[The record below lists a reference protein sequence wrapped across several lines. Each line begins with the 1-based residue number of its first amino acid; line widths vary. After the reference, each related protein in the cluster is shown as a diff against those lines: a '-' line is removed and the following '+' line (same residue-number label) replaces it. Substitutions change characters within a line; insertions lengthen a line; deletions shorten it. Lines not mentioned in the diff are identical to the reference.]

1 MENQTIKLERFKQ
14 AVFEDAEKQA
24 KLITESADKQRENE
38 LCSGEN
44 RSTKPCRL
52 KKAAADKT
60 EEARAIREI
69 SSKQLEA
76 KKRNV
81 LCHREKLIDSVFDNV
96 KSRLATFKASRDY
109 KSWLKEKA
117 EKCKQT
123 YPEHK
128 GVIYLSPEDMKYAS
142 DLADF
147 EVKSRDSIEL
157 GGMLMVYEDM
167 GIALDYTFDS
177 AFEGQR
183 SAFTEKAELVLG

>member
-1 MENQTIKLERFKQ
+1 MENQTNKLERFKQ

-24 KLITESADKQRENE
+24 KLITEAADKQRETE
-38 LCSGEN
+38 LAQAKIEAQSLAD
-44 RSTKPCRL
+44 S

-60 EEARAIREI
+60 EEARAVREI

-76 KKRNV
+76 KRNV
-81 LCHREKLIDSVFDNV
+81 LCHREKLIDSVFDSV
-96 KSRLATFKASRDY
+96 KNRLAAFKASGEY
-109 KSWLKEKA
+109 KLWLKEKS

-128 GVIYLSPEDMKYAS
+128 GVLYLSPEDMTFAPE
-142 DLADF
+142 LAGF

-157 GGMLMVYEDM
+157 GGVLAVYDDM

-177 AFEGQR
+177 AFEQQR

>member
-24 KLITESADKQRENE
+24 KLITEAADKQRETE
-38 LCSGEN
+38 LAQAKIEAQSLAD
-44 RSTKPCRL
+44 S

-60 EEARAIREI
+60 EEARAVREI

-76 KKRNV
+76 KRNV
-81 LCHREKLIDSVFDNV
+81 LCHREKLIDSVFDSV
-96 KSRLATFKASRDY
+96 KNRLAAFKASGEY
-109 KSWLKEKA
+109 KLWLKEKA

-128 GVIYLSPEDMKYAS
+128 GVLYLSPEDMTFAPE
-142 DLADF
+142 LAGF

-157 GGMLMVYEDM
+157 GGVLAVYDDM

-177 AFEGQR
+177 AFEQQR

>member
-1 MENQTIKLERFKQ
+1 MEDQTNKLERFKQ

-24 KLITESADKQRENE
+24 KLITEAADKQRETE
-38 LCSGEN
+38 LAQAKIEAQSLAD
-44 RSTKPCRL
+44 S

-60 EEARAIREI
+60 EEARAVREI

-76 KKRNV
+76 KRNV
-81 LCHREKLIDSVFDNV
+81 LCHREKLIDSVFDSV
-96 KSRLATFKASRDY
+96 KNRLAAFKASGEY
-109 KSWLKEKA
+109 KLWLKEKA

-128 GVIYLSPEDMKYAS
+128 GVLYLSPKDMTFAPE
-142 DLADF
+142 LAGF

-157 GGMLMVYEDM
+157 GGVLAVYDDM

-177 AFEGQR
+177 AFEQQR

>member
-38 LCSGEN
+38 LAQAKIEAQSLAD
-44 RSTKPCRL
+44 S

-76 KKRNV
+76 KRNV

-109 KSWLKEKA
+109 KSWLKKKPKNA
-117 EKCKQT
+117 NR
-123 YPEHK
+123 P
-128 GVIYLSPEDMKYAS
+128 IPSIRALSTS
-142 DLADF
+142 HL
-147 EVKSRDSIEL
+147 RI
-157 GGMLMVYEDM
+157 
-167 GIALDYTFDS
+167 
-177 AFEGQR
+177 
-183 SAFTEKAELVLG
+183 

>member
-38 LCSGEN
+38 LAQAKIEAQSLAD
-44 RSTKPCRL
+44 S
-52 KKAAADKT
+52 KKAATDKT
-60 EEARAIREI
+60 EEARAVREI

-76 KKRNV
+76 KRNV

-96 KSRLATFKASRDY
+96 KSRLATF
-109 KSWLKEKA
+109 
-117 EKCKQT
+117 KCKQT

-157 GGMLMVYEDM
+157 GGMLMVYEDI

>member
-38 LCSGEN
+38 LAQAKIEAQSLAD
-44 RSTKPCRL
+44 S

-60 EEARAIREI
+60 EEARAVREI

-76 KKRNV
+76 KRNV

-117 EKCKQT
+117 EKCQQT

-157 GGMLMVYEDM
+157 GGMLMVYEDI

>member
-1 MENQTIKLERFKQ
+1 MENQTNKLERFKQ

-24 KLITESADKQRENE
+24 KLITEAADKQRETE
-38 LCSGEN
+38 LAQAKIEAQSLAD
-44 RSTKPCRL
+44 S

-60 EEARAIREI
+60 EEARAVREI

-76 KKRNV
+76 KRNV
-81 LCHREKLIDSVFDNV
+81 LCHREKLIDSVFDSV
-96 KSRLATFKASRDY
+96 KNRLAAFKASGEY
-109 KSWLKEKA
+109 ELWLKEKA

-128 GVIYLSPEDMKYAS
+128 GVLYLSPEDMTFAPE
-142 DLADF
+142 LAGF

-157 GGMLMVYEDM
+157 GGVLAVYDDM

-177 AFEGQR
+177 AFEQQR

>member
-1 MENQTIKLERFKQ
+1 MENQTIKLELFKQ

-24 KLITESADKQRENE
+24 KLITEAADKQRENE
-38 LCSGEN
+38 LAQAKIEAQSLAD
-44 RSTKPCRL
+44 S
-52 KKAAADKT
+52 KKASTDKT
-60 EEARAIREI
+60 EEARAVREI

-76 KKRNV
+76 KRNV

-123 YPEHK
+123 YPKHK

>member
-38 LCSGEN
+38 LAQAKIEAQSLAD
-44 RSTKPCRL
+44 S

-76 KKRNV
+76 KRNV

-96 KSRLATFKASRDY
+96 KSRLATFKASRD
-109 KSWLKEKA
+109 
-117 EKCKQT
+117 
-123 YPEHK
+123 
-128 GVIYLSPEDMKYAS
+128 
-142 DLADF
+142 
-147 EVKSRDSIEL
+147 SIEL
-157 GGMLMVYEDM
+157 GGMLMVYEDI

>member
-1 MENQTIKLERFKQ
+1 MENQTNKLERFKQ

-24 KLITESADKQRENE
+24 KLITEAADKQRETE
-38 LCSGEN
+38 LAQAKIEAQSLAD
-44 RSTKPCRL
+44 S

-60 EEARAIREI
+60 EEARAVREI

-76 KKRNV
+76 KRNV
-81 LCHREKLIDSVFDNV
+81 LCHREKLIDSVFDSV
-96 KSRLATFKASRDY
+96 KNRLAAFKASGEY
-109 KSWLKEKA
+109 KLWLKEKA

-128 GVIYLSPEDMKYAS
+128 GVLYLSPKDMTFAPE
-142 DLADF
+142 LAGF

-157 GGMLMVYEDM
+157 GGVLAVYDDM

-177 AFEGQR
+177 AFEQQR

>member
-24 KLITESADKQRENE
+24 KLITEAADKQRENE
-38 LCSGEN
+38 LAQAKIEAQSLAD
-44 RSTKPCRL
+44 S
-52 KKAAADKT
+52 KKASTDKT
-60 EEARAIREI
+60 EEARAVREI

-76 KKRNV
+76 KRNV

-128 GVIYLSPEDMKYAS
+128 VVIYLSPEDMKYAS

-177 AFEGQR
+177 VFEGQR
-183 SAFTEKAELVLG
+183 SAFTEKAELVLR

>member
-38 LCSGEN
+38 LAQAKIEAQSLAD
-44 RSTKPCRL
+44 S

-76 KKRNV
+76 KRNV
-81 LCHREKLIDSVFDNV
+81 LCHREKLIDNV

-109 KSWLKEKA
+109 QSWLKEKA

>member
-38 LCSGEN
+38 LAQAKIEAQSLAD
-44 RSTKPCRL
+44 S

-76 KKRNV
+76 KRNV

-117 EKCKQT
+117 GKCKQT

-157 GGMLMVYEDM
+157 GGMLMVYEDI

>member
-1 MENQTIKLERFKQ
+1 MENQTNKLERFKQ

-24 KLITESADKQRENE
+24 KLITDAADRQRETE
-38 LCSGEN
+38 LAQAKIEAQSLAD
-44 RSTKPCRL
+44 S
-52 KKAAADKT
+52 KKAAADKN
-60 EEARAIREI
+60 EEARAVRGI

-76 KKRNV
+76 KRNV
-81 LCHREKLIDSVFDNV
+81 LCHREKLIDSVFDSV
-96 KSRLATFKASRDY
+96 KNRLAAFKASGEY
-109 KSWLKEKA
+109 KLWLKEKA

-128 GVIYLSPEDMKYAS
+128 GVLYLSPEDMTFAPE
-142 DLADF
+142 LAGF

-157 GGMLMVYEDM
+157 GGVLAVYDDM

-177 AFEGQR
+177 AFEQQR

>member
-1 MENQTIKLERFKQ
+1 MENQTNKLERFKQ
-14 AVFEDAEKQA
+14 AVFEDAEMQA
-24 KLITESADKQRENE
+24 KLITEAADKQRETE
-38 LCSGEN
+38 LAQAKIEAQSLAD
-44 RSTKPCRL
+44 S

-60 EEARAIREI
+60 EEARAVREI

-76 KKRNV
+76 KRNV
-81 LCHREKLIDSVFDNV
+81 LCHREKLIDIVFDSV
-96 KSRLATFKASRDY
+96 KNRLAAFKASGEY
-109 KSWLKEKA
+109 KLWLKEKA

-128 GVIYLSPEDMKYAS
+128 GVLYLSPEDMTFAPE
-142 DLADF
+142 LAGF

-157 GGMLMVYEDM
+157 GGVLAVYDDM

-177 AFEGQR
+177 AFEQQR

>member
-38 LCSGEN
+38 LAQAKIEAQSLAD
-44 RSTKPCRL
+44 S
-52 KKAAADKT
+52 KKAATDKT
-60 EEARAIREI
+60 EEARAVREI

-76 KKRNV
+76 KRNV

-117 EKCKQT
+117 EKCN
-123 YPEHK
+123 PEHK

>member
-1 MENQTIKLERFKQ
+1 MENQTNKLERFKQ

-24 KLITESADKQRENE
+24 KLITEAADKQRETE
-38 LCSGEN
+38 LAQAKIEAQSLAD
-44 RSTKPCRL
+44 S

-60 EEARAIREI
+60 EEARAVREI

-76 KKRNV
+76 KRNV
-81 LCHREKLIDSVFDNV
+81 LCHREKLIDSVFDSV
-96 KSRLATFKASRDY
+96 KNRLAAFKASGEY
-109 KSWLKEKA
+109 KLWLKEKA

-128 GVIYLSPEDMKYAS
+128 GVLYLSPEDMTFVPE
-142 DLADF
+142 LAGF

-157 GGMLMVYEDM
+157 GGVLAVYDDM

-177 AFEGQR
+177 AFEQQR

>member
-24 KLITESADKQRENE
+24 KLITEAADKQRENE
-38 LCSGEN
+38 LAQAKIEAQSLAD
-44 RSTKPCRL
+44 S

-60 EEARAIREI
+60 EEARAVREI

-76 KKRNV
+76 KRNV

-109 KSWLKEKA
+109 NSWLKEKA

-128 GVIYLSPEDMKYAS
+128 GIIYLSPEDMKYAS
-142 DLADF
+142 DLLSELLSYWSKYTSTSWVLVFFDNNSCVF
-147 EVKSRDSIEL
+147 VKTDICAVCTTKTLS
-157 GGMLMVYEDM
+157 
-167 GIALDYTFDS
+167 
-177 AFEGQR
+177 
-183 SAFTEKAELVLG
+183 

>member
-1 MENQTIKLERFKQ
+1 MENQTNKLERFKQ

-24 KLITESADKQRENE
+24 KLITEAADKQRETE
-38 LCSGEN
+38 LAQAKIEAQSLAD
-44 RSTKPCRL
+44 S

-60 EEARAIREI
+60 EEARAVREI

-76 KKRNV
+76 KRNV
-81 LCHREKLIDSVFDNV
+81 LCHREKLIDSVFDSV
-96 KSRLATFKASRDY
+96 KNRLAAFKASGEY
-109 KSWLKEKA
+109 KLWLKEKA

-128 GVIYLSPEDMKYAS
+128 GVLYLSPEDMTFAPE
-142 DLADF
+142 LAGF

-157 GGMLMVYEDM
+157 GGVLAVYDDM

-177 AFEGQR
+177 AFEQQR

>member
-38 LCSGEN
+38 LAQAKIEAQNLTDS
-44 RSTKPCRL
+44 
-52 KKAAADKT
+52 KKASTDKT

-76 KKRNV
+76 KRKV

-128 GVIYLSPEDMKYAS
+128 GVIFLSPEDMKYAS

>member
-38 LCSGEN
+38 LAQAKIEAQSLAD
-44 RSTKPCRL
+44 S
-52 KKAAADKT
+52 KKAATDKT
-60 EEARAIREI
+60 EEARAVREI

-76 KKRNV
+76 KRNV
-81 LCHREKLIDSVFDNV
+81 LCHREKLIDSVFGNV
-96 KSRLATFKASRDY
+96 KSRLAAFKASGDY
-109 KSWLKEKA
+109 KTWL
-117 EKCKQT
+117 KQT

-128 GVIYLSPEDMKYAS
+128 GVIYLSPEDMKYAP

>member
-1 MENQTIKLERFKQ
+1 MENQTNKLERFKQ

-24 KLITESADKQRENE
+24 KLITEAADKQRETE
-38 LCSGEN
+38 LAQAKIEAQSLAD
-44 RSTKPCRL
+44 S
-52 KKAAADKT
+52 KKAAADKN
-60 EEARAIREI
+60 EEARAVREI

-76 KKRNV
+76 KRNV
-81 LCHREKLIDSVFDNV
+81 LCHREKLIDSVFDSV
-96 KSRLATFKASRDY
+96 KNRLAAFKASGEY
-109 KSWLKEKA
+109 ELWLKEKA

-128 GVIYLSPEDMKYAS
+128 GVLYLSPEDMTFAPE
-142 DLADF
+142 LAGF

-157 GGMLMVYEDM
+157 GGVLAVYDDM

-177 AFEGQR
+177 AFEQQR

>member
-1 MENQTIKLERFKQ
+1 MENQTNKLERFKQ

-24 KLITESADKQRENE
+24 KLITEAADKQRETE
-38 LCSGEN
+38 LAQAKIEAQSLAD
-44 RSTKPCRL
+44 S

-60 EEARAIREI
+60 EEARAVREI

-76 KKRNV
+76 KRNV
-81 LCHREKLIDSVFDNV
+81 LCHREKLIDSVFDSV
-96 KSRLATFKASRDY
+96 KNRLAAFKASGEY
-109 KSWLKEKA
+109 KLWLKEKA

-128 GVIYLSPEDMKYAS
+128 GVLYLSPEDMTFAPE
-142 DLADF
+142 LAGF

-157 GGMLMVYEDM
+157 GGVLAVYDDM

-177 AFEGQR
+177 AFEKQR

>member
-1 MENQTIKLERFKQ
+1 MENQTNKLERFKQ

-24 KLITESADKQRENE
+24 KLITEAADKQRETE
-38 LCSGEN
+38 LAQAKIEAQSLAD
-44 RSTKPCRL
+44 S
-52 KKAAADKT
+52 KKAAADKN
-60 EEARAIREI
+60 EEARAVREI

-76 KKRNV
+76 KRGV
-81 LCHREKLIDSVFDNV
+81 LCHREKLIDSVFDSV
-96 KSRLATFKASRDY
+96 KNRLAAFKASGEY
-109 KSWLKEKA
+109 KLWLKEKA

-128 GVIYLSPEDMKYAS
+128 GVLYLSPEDMTFAPELS
-142 DLADF
+142 GF

-157 GGMLMVYEDM
+157 GGVLAVYDDM

-177 AFEGQR
+177 AFEQQR

>member
-38 LCSGEN
+38 LAQAKIEAQSLTD
-44 RSTKPCRL
+44 S
-52 KKAAADKT
+52 KKASTDKT

-76 KKRNV
+76 KRNV

-117 EKCKQT
+117 KKCEQT
-123 YPEHK
+123 YTEHK

>member
-1 MENQTIKLERFKQ
+1 MENQTNKLERFKQ

-24 KLITESADKQRENE
+24 KLITEAADKQRETE
-38 LCSGEN
+38 LAQAKIEAQSLAD
-44 RSTKPCRL
+44 S
-52 KKAAADKT
+52 KKSAADKN
-60 EEARAIREI
+60 EEARAVREI

-76 KKRNV
+76 KRNV
-81 LCHREKLIDSVFDNV
+81 LCHREKLIDSVFDSV
-96 KSRLATFKASRDY
+96 KNRLAAFKASGEY
-109 KSWLKEKA
+109 KLWLKEKA

-128 GVIYLSPEDMKYAS
+128 GVLYLSPEDMTFAPE
-142 DLADF
+142 LAGF

-157 GGMLMVYEDM
+157 GGVLAVYDDM

-177 AFEGQR
+177 AFEQQR

>member
-1 MENQTIKLERFKQ
+1 MENQTNKLERFKQ

-24 KLITESADKQRENE
+24 KLITEAADKQRETE
-38 LCSGEN
+38 LAQAKIEAQSLAD
-44 RSTKPCRL
+44 S
-52 KKAAADKT
+52 KKAASDKT
-60 EEARAIREI
+60 EEARAVREI

-76 KKRNV
+76 KRNV
-81 LCHREKLIDSVFDNV
+81 LCHREKLIDSVFDSV
-96 KSRLATFKASRDY
+96 KNRLAAFKASGEY
-109 KSWLKEKA
+109 ELWLKEKA

-128 GVIYLSPEDMKYAS
+128 GVLYLSPEDMTFAPE
-142 DLADF
+142 LAGF

-157 GGMLMVYEDM
+157 GGVLAVYDDM

-177 AFEGQR
+177 AFEQQR

>member
-1 MENQTIKLERFKQ
+1 MENQTNKLERFKQ

-24 KLITESADKQRENE
+24 KLITEAADKQRETE
-38 LCSGEN
+38 LAQAKIEAQSLAD
-44 RSTKPCRL
+44 S

-60 EEARAIREI
+60 EEARAVREI

-76 KKRNV
+76 KRNV
-81 LCHREKLIDSVFDNV
+81 LCHREKLIDSVFDSV
-96 KSRLATFKASRDY
+96 KNRLAAFKASGEY
-109 KSWLKEKA
+109 KLWLKEKA
-117 EKCKQT
+117 EKCKHT

-128 GVIYLSPEDMKYAS
+128 GVLYLSPEDMTFAPE
-142 DLADF
+142 LAGF

-157 GGMLMVYEDM
+157 GGVLAVYDDM

-177 AFEGQR
+177 AFEQQR